1 MKLGHEQLAIVLVV
15 LLSSTVSAV
24 AQSNTSKSQVV
35 ERAIH
40 SKNFEGNKIG
50 VSADRKLA
58 VYLPPGY
65 DGASQRYPV
74 LYFFPSPIDGYRTL
88 FDKSDAQALFDR
100 AITRG
105 TIRSFILVSVDM
117 TTPLGASWFV
127 NSPVTGNWEDFVVQ
141 ELVPYVD
148 ASFRTIPTRNAR
160 GLVGQHMGA
169 YGAIRIGMKHA
180 DVFGSIYGMNP
191 VGTGSGVQIMDSRP
205 DWDLLAHAA
214 SLDEVKKDGFSAIF
228 TSIFQ
233 AFLPNPEKPPLY
245 VDLPAHREGEKLAID
260 SKLTARL
267 RDGFFLESM
276 IPQYADNLKT
286 LRGFKFDWSRNDA
299 IWDHVYSNQAFT
311 HKLNEFGIVHEAEE
325 YNGLWDANLYW
336 GAEGRV
342 MAEVLP
348 FFQQHLEF
356 QAGSALGNSGEHSI
370 GPQ

>member
-1 MKLGHEQLAIVLVV
+1 MKARKKQFATVLSA
-15 LLSSTVSAV
+15 LLLCVVSAV
-24 AQSNTSKSQVV
+24 AQDAEGKSTIVDRV
-35 ERAIH
+35 IH

-58 VYLPPGY
+58 VYLPGGY
-65 DGASQRYPV
+65 DRASKRYPV
-74 LYFFPSPIDGYRTL
+74 LYFFPSPFDGYRTL
-88 FDKSDAQALFDR
+88 FDKSGAQALFDR
-100 AITRG
+100 AIERG
-105 TIRSFILVSVDM
+105 TVRSFILVSVDM

-127 NSPVTGNWEDFVVQ
+127 NSPVTGNWEDFVLQ

-148 ASFRTIPTRNAR
+148 ARFRTIPTRDAR

-191 VGTGSGVQIMDSRP
+191 VGAGSGVQIMDSRP
-205 DWDLLAHAA
+205 NWDLLVHAV
-214 SLDEVKKDGFSAIF
+214 SLDEVRKDGFSAIF

-233 AFLPNPEKPPLY
+233 AHLPNPENPPLY
-245 VDLPAHREGEKLAID
+245 VDLPAHREAGQLVID

-267 RDGFFLESM
+267 RDSFFLESM
-276 IPQYADNLKT
+276 IPEYADNLKR

-311 HKLNEFGIVHEAEE
+311 HKLNEFGIMHEAEE
-325 YNGLWDANLYW
+325 YNGLWDADPYW

-342 MAEVLP
+342 MADVLP

-356 QAGSALGNSGEHSI
+356 
-370 GPQ
+370 